1 MGHITYK
8 IDSGRFFSKKKSS
21 DNWGEAS
28 KLLME
33 TAKDPKNKKGVAFL
47 EVYYDDNFVAIFKVT
62 KDSKPEEPIIKTGLK
77 YKEALE
83 EAMRLKACAC
93 SSNGIIAFFI
103 DKSISK
109 RALCFRT
116 QSALLLETDAKDRV
130 HNTSYSINYVDESEV
145 EKLEKQVANQP
156 EGEGDSDINPKVIVS
171 KRG

>member
-47 EVYYDDNFVAIFKVT
+47 SIYYDDIIVGSFKVT
-62 KDSKPEEPIIKTGLK
+62 KGSRPEEPIIKTGLK

-83 EAMRLKACAC
+83 EAMRLNACAC
-93 SSNGIIAFFI
+93 SNKGIVAFFI

-109 RALCFRT
+109 RALCFRK
-116 QSALLLETDAKDRV
+116 QSPLFLNSDAKGQE
-130 HNTSYSINYVDESEV
+130 YSSQYFISDVDESEV

-156 EGEGDSDINPKVIVS
+156 EGEGDSDINPKVIVN